1 MVQVKLKVIN
11 GRTVAPR
18 DGRGAF
24 APVVNLH
31 PAHVGRVVG
40 DLAGEAV
47 FAGVRDSGTGAIKSV
62 LGDDF
67 PSQSPCDPAVGV
79 GSGNG
84 RDTALFD
91 KAIGLVGYQFK
102 LVSADK
108 ESAQAG
114 ASVLTTQRPENFPGI
129 FADFR
134 RFHAAGGKAPVVS
147 IRVRKDAGAY
157 ILDADSVEFDIRWPW
172 LEFAGDYSLADADA
186 RALGRGRPRAG
197 TILPA
202 TWAGRVKS
210 TCKLG
215 YSVQLSFRHAPPA
228 GGGWETDTLAGL
240 RARLLAL

>member
-1 MVQVKLKVIN
+1 MVQVKLKVVN
-11 GRTVAPR
+11 GRMVAPR

-24 APVVNLH
+24 APAVNLH
-31 PAHVGRVVG
+31 PAHAGRVVG

-47 FAGVRDSGTGAIKSV
+47 LAGVRDSGSAAINGL
-62 LGDDF
+62 LGDYF
-67 PSQSPCDPAVGV
+67 PSQTPCDPAVGI

-91 KAIGLVGYQFK
+91 KAIGLVGFQFK
-102 LVSADK
+102 LVDSAK

-114 ASVLTTQRPENFPGI
+114 ASVLTTQRPENFPGL

-134 RFHAAGGKAPVVS
+134 RFHAAGGRAPVVS
-147 IRVRKDAGAY
+147 LRVRKDTGVY
-157 ILDADSVEFDIRWPW
+157 ILDANAVEFDIRWPW
-172 LEFAGDYSLADADA
+172 VEFAGDYSLADADA
-186 RALGRGRPRAG
+186 RALGRGRPKAG

-210 TCKLG
+210 SCKAG

-228 GGGWETDTLAGL
+228 GGGWEMDTLAGL

>member
-11 GRTVAPR
+11 GRTIAPR

-24 APVVNLH
+24 APSVNLH
-31 PAHVGRVVG
+31 PAHAPRVVG
-40 DLAGEAV
+40 DLVGEAV
-47 FAGVRDSGTGAIKSV
+47 FAGVRDSGTGAINSL
-62 LGDDF
+62 LGDYF
-67 PSQSPCDPAVGV
+67 PSQTACDPAVGI

-91 KAIGLVGYQFK
+91 KAIGLVGFQFK
-102 LVSADK
+102 LVDADK

-147 IRVRKDAGAY
+147 LRVRKDTGVY
-157 ILDADSVEFDIRWPW
+157 ILDANAVEFDIRYPW
-172 LEFAGDYSLADADA
+172 LEFAGDYSLAAADG

-197 TILPA
+197 TVLPA

-228 GGGWETDTLAGL
+228 GGGWEMDTLAGL